1 MKRLLIPFAAAGL
14 FASCVQ
20 TETIAP
26 EVSEVQKDV
35 RFNAVVA
42 KKTSRAIITG
52 TEYDKNAPSFG
63 TYAFYNPSPT
73 EMLPGYERYI
83 TNEEISHHDDG
94 TTHFWAP
101 KDPAISYK
109 WPESGSLTFY
119 SYSPYNF
126 QEVFEDASGA
136 THAANTVPL
145 NPEPP
150 RIGQHGFIF
159 RDYNVND
166 HQETDLMVADIVYG
180 KTANEQLG
188 GHTGVP
194 TLFRHKLALFG
205 GVVIATSED
214 YDGNWD
220 GTDIGSAKPGNLRFK
235 IKRVSVKNIPVVGT
249 FTSEGITGV
258 SPIEKKAESWVLA
271 TGDAAKT
278 ADYVWYENAEGIE
291 FGFAAAKQ
299 LHIYTMKENLSGY
312 KVVMPTNTHPYILA
326 IPQEFTNTDA
336 SIEITYT
343 IETLIEDDQQN
354 KSWSTPSEYTRTV
367 LLSNIHANHAYKGW
381 GMNKLIRYKFLFST
395 EEIRWAPEI
404 ADGWVMEDFNV
415 DL

>member
-83 TNEEISHHDDG
+83 TNEEIAHHDDG
-94 TTHFWAP
+94 NTHYWAP
-101 KDPAISYK
+101 KDPSISYK

-126 QEVFEDASGA
+126 QEVLKDDSGA
-136 THAANTVPL
+136 EIPANTVPL
-145 NPEPP
+145 NPETP

-180 KTANEQLG
+180 KTANETFG

-205 GVVIATSED
+205 GIVLATSED

-249 FTSEGITGV
+249 YTSEGITGV
-258 SPIEKKAESWVLA
+258 APVEKKAESWVLA
-271 TGDAAKT
+271 SGDAAKT
-278 ADYVWYENAEGIE
+278 ADYVWYENAEGLE
-291 FGFAAAKQ
+291 FGYAEAKQ
-299 LHIYTMKENLSGY
+299 LHIYTMKDNTNGY

-326 IPQEFTNTDA
+326 IPQEFTNTNA
-336 SIEITYT
+336 SIEIAYT

-354 KSWSTPSEYTRTV
+354 KSWSTPSEHTKTV
-367 LLSNIHANHAYKGW
+367 LLANIHADKDFKGW

>member
-1 MKRLLIPFAAAGL
+1 MKRLLIPIAAAGL

-26 EVSEVQKDV
+26 EVGEVQKDV

-52 TEYDKNAPSFG
+52 TKYDQDAPTFG
-63 TYAFYNPSPT
+63 TYAFLNPST
-73 EMLPGYERYI
+73 TDLLPGYERYI
-83 TNEEISHHDDG
+83 TNEEIGYHDDG
-94 TTHFWAP
+94 TTKFWAP

-126 QEVFEDASGA
+126 QEVLKDDSGA
-136 THAANTVPL
+136 DIPANTVPL
-145 NPEPP
+145 NPETP

-180 KTANEQLG
+180 RTANEELG
-188 GHTGVP
+188 VYDGVP

-205 GVVIATSED
+205 GVVLGTTKD

-220 GTDIGSAKPGNLRFK
+220 GTNIGTANPGNLRFK
-235 IKRVSVKNIPVVGT
+235 IKKVTIKNIPVVGT

-258 SPIEKKAESWVLA
+258 QPVERLAEKWELA
-271 TGDAAKT
+271 TGNKAKT
-278 ADYVWYENAEGIE
+278 ADYVWYENAEGLE
-291 FGFAAAKQ
+291 FGYAAAKQ
-299 LHIYTMKENLSGY
+299 LHIYTMKDNPNGL
-312 KVVMPTNTHPYILA
+312 KVVMPTNKYPYILA
-326 IPQEFTNTDA
+326 IPQEFLTANA
-336 SIEITYT
+336 CIEIIYT
-343 IETLIEDDQQN
+343 IETFVEETEGN
-354 KSWSTPSEYTRTV
+354 ASWSVPSEHTKTV
-367 LLSNIHANHAYKGW
+367 YLSNIHEEQSFKGW
-381 GMNKLIRYKFLFST
+381 GMNKLVRYRFQFST
-395 EEIRWAPEI
+395 EEIRWAPEV

>member
-1 MKRLLIPFAAAGL
+1 MKRLLIPIAAAGL

-26 EVSEVQKDV
+26 EVGEVQKDV

-52 TEYDKNAPSFG
+52 TEYDKDAPTFG
-63 TYAFYNPSPT
+63 TYAFRNPSTT
-73 EMLPGYERYI
+73 ELLPGSERYI
-83 TNEEISHHDDG
+83 TNEEIGYHDDG
-94 TTHFWAP
+94 TTQFWAP

-126 QEVFEDASGA
+126 QEVLKDDFGA
-136 THAANTVPL
+136 DIPANTVPL
-145 NPEPP
+145 NPETP

-180 KTANEQLG
+180 RTANEELG
-188 GHTGVP
+188 GYDGVP

-205 GVVIATSED
+205 GVVLGTTKD

-220 GTDIGSAKPGNLRFK
+220 GTDIETANPGNLRFK
-235 IKRVSVKNIPVVGT
+235 IKKVSVKNIPVVGT

-258 SPIEKKAESWVLA
+258 APVEKKAESWVLA
-271 TGDAAKT
+271 SGDAAKT
-278 ADYVWYENAEGIE
+278 ADYVWYENAEGLE
-291 FGFAAAKQ
+291 FGYAASKQ
-299 LHIYTMKENLSGY
+299 LHIYIMKTNPNGY
-312 KVVMPTNTHPYILA
+312 KVVTPTKTHPYILA

-343 IETLIEDDQQN
+343 IETLVEDDEDV
-354 KSWSTPSEYTRTV
+354 KSWSTPSEHTKTI
-367 LLSNIHANHAYKGW
+367 LLANIHNEKDFKGW
-381 GMNKLIRYKFLFST
+381 GMNKLIRYRFLFST